1 MSIFSKLFGAKLPE
15 AHDLSA
21 LHTDL
26 HSHLIP
32 GIDDGVATVEESIA
46 MIKGLMEFGYRKFIT
61 TPHILPGM
69 YNNGPDTILPGL
81 ALVRKAIAE
90 QHLGVTLDAAAEY
103 YYDEAFEE
111 MAKDA
116 PLMLFSGN
124 HLFFE
129 LPNMHQPPMLKHT
142 VFALN
147 IRGIIPV
154 LAHVERYPYLYE
166 KNFSELEELVNMGV
180 ELQVN
185 YGTFLGVYGP
195 KLQKAA
201 YQMVDAGL
209 ISYLGSDLHG
219 EKHLQYIHGAFKDK
233 KFRQMLAKHKFK
245 NKDL

>member
-1 MSIFSKLFGAKLPE
+1 MGIFSKLFGPKLPE

-21 LHTDL
+21 LYTDL

-32 GIDDGVATVEESIA
+32 GIDDGVATVEDSIA
-46 MIKGLMEFGYRKFIT
+46 MIKGLMKFGYRKFIT

-81 ALVRKAIAE
+81 ELVRQAIAAE
-90 QHLGVTLDAAAEY
+90 GLGVEIDAAAEY
-103 YYDEAFEE
+103 YYDEVFEE
-111 MAKDA
+111 QVKDS
-116 PLMLFSGN
+116 PLMMFGGN
-124 HLFFE
+124 HVLFE
-129 LPNMHQPPMLKHT
+129 LPNMHEPPMLKNT
-142 VFALN
+142 VFALT
-147 IRGIIPV
+147 IRAIVPV

-166 KNFSELEELVNMGV
+166 NNFDDLEELINMGV

-219 EKHLQYIHGAFKDK
+219 DKHLQYIQGAFKDK
-233 KFRQMLAKHKFK
+233 KFRQMLAKHEFK
-245 NKDL
+245 NKHL